1 MRESMGGTL
10 DSIRAR
16 DVNLDRLNEI
26 TTWVALAA
34 VGALGVF
41 GFIAAVT
48 VPGQPSSDQNAG
60 TATTSTSSS
69 TPSSTSSSFFHHH
82 HDGSGT
88 ISSSTG
94 PPMAVTGGS
103 H

>member
-1 MRESMGGTL
+1 M
-10 DSIRAR
+10 DSVTSR

-48 VPGQPSSDQNAG
+48 IPGQPSSNQNAG
-60 TATTSTSSS
+60 ASTTSTSTS
-69 TPSSTSSSFFHHH
+69 TQPSTSSLFHHH
-82 HDGSGT
+82 HSDSGT
-88 ISSSTG
+88 ISSSSG